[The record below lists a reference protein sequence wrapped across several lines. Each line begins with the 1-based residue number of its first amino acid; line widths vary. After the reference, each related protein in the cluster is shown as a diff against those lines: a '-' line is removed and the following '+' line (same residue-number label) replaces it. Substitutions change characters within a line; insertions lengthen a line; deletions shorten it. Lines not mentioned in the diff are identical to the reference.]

1 MTDIVTRKLTTSID
15 LIDVAGNTG
24 WVFQRSGVGVAG
36 RGVWARV
43 DASEV
48 LSVVGD
54 LGPNVIA
61 IGARPFD
68 HTAPWQLVIPTYQV
82 RVDEDGNA
90 FETVIGGDAPPS
102 RSERSDAASF
112 GDVRLTPLDG
122 PKWWKNQ
129 VAHATKRIQSGCVEK
144 IVLARAVEAVTQRP
158 ITPTTLLRRLERRFP
173 QCFLYFVDGLVGA
186 SPELLVERTGL
197 SVRSQPMAGT
207 IRHVDDAHE
216 NQKLIATLKASPT
229 YRHEHQVTIDMV
241 RDTLLNYASFID
253 FEPEPSLIGLA
264 NVTHLASNVEGELS
278 SPPASVL
285 ELQDALHP
293 TPAVSGRP
301 RNEALDAIAEL
312 EAHDRGRYAGTVGW
326 VDATGDGC
334 FAVSIRCAQIDS
346 HDPHR
351 AILHAG
357 CGLVADS
364 DPDAELAE
372 SQAKLDAM
380 IQALRD

>member
-1 MTDIVTRKLTTSID
+1 MPWELIVP
-15 LIDVAGNTG
+15 A
-24 WVFQRSGVGVAG
+24 
-36 RGVWARV
+36 
-43 DASEV
+43 
-48 LSVVGD
+48 
-54 LGPNVIA
+54 
-61 IGARPFD
+61 
-68 HTAPWQLVIPTYQV
+68 YQV

-90 FETVIGGDAPPS
+90 FETVIGNGAPPVQ
-102 RSERSDAASF
+102 SDRNDSGSF
-112 GDVRLTPLDG
+112 GEVRLSPLDD
-122 PKWWKNQ
+122 PMWWKDQ
-129 VAHATKRIQSGCVEK
+129 VALATRRIQSGCAEK
-144 IVLARAVEAVTQRP
+144 IVLARAVEAAAEHP
-158 ITPTTLLRRLERRFP
+158 ITPNTLLGRLERRFP
-173 QCFLYFVDGLVGA
+173 QCFLYSVDGLVGA
-186 SPELLVERTGL
+186 SPELLVERKGL
-197 SVRSQPMAGT
+197 TVRSQPMAGT

-216 NQKLIATLKASPT
+216 NQKLITALKASPT

-301 RNEALDAIAEL
+301 RRAALDAITEL

-334 FAVSIRCAQIDS
+334 FAVSIRCAQLDS

-351 AILHAG
+351 AVLHAG

-364 DPDAELAE
+364 NPDAELAE

-380 IQALRD
+380 IQALKD